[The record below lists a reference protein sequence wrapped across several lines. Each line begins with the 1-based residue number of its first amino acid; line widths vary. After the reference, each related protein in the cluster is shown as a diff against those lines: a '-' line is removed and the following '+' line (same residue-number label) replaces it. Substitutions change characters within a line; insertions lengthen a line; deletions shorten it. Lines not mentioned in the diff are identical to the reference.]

1 MVWTFRIPNLY
12 SLPVGHLVCLLLT
25 RRIRRTRRTRRTRS
39 NPRTRRTR
47 YTRRNRRTRRTRRT
61 RIKNTHC
68 ISAGIT
74 KRHH

>member
-1 MVWTFRIPNLY
+1 MVGTFRIPNHY

-25 RRIRRTRRTRRTRS
+25 RRIRRTRRTRRT
-39 NPRTRRTR
+39 PRTRRTR

-74 KRHH
+74 KRHQ